1 MNSKEFI
8 SKEKLLSDLEY
19 QLISDLIK
27 VRKDSNYT
35 QKQLAEEANIIRESI
50 AKIEKQVVSPQVST
64 LIKIL
69 EPLGYTLKIEK
80 IEK

>member
-8 SKEKLLSDLEY
+8 NKEKLLSDLEY